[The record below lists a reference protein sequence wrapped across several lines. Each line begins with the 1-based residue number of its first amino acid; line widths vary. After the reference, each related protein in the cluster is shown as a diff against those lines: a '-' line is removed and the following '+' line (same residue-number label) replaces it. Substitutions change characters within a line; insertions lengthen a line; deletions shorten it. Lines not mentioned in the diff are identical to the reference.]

1 MASNR
6 WDSLLSDST
15 WYVPAANLLAYRL
28 DSSSTDTP
36 IPAADQTIWSI
47 GKAIDGRF
55 SGRSVAKIVDATGT
69 VNRAFNTM
77 EGVVT
82 ETGQARITFTSP
94 IGSTVT
100 GIGQVRRV
108 NGVEAMEMQM
118 ITGGGGSYTTHWAY
132 MLPLTD
138 STTPPDPATDLGEQ
152 TTYRSTQY
160 NWLRGTSWTL
170 RSHDANRSNVGGSFT
185 IDGYRNG
192 YFWGEGQES
201 GSKET
206 FQVLGSITPEGN
218 FFLNAIDSDDFE
230 LRLSQGGP
238 LLGDRR
244 EALALLRPYTNT
256 SGQFGEPVQLRHSEI
271 ARSRDLITEGGD
283 VPTFALGADELPF
296 KVINRLVA
304 LRARSGGFLAEPQPL
319 DPNNPRFNP
328 LQSSDR
334 LSNGFGLFG
343 TPQGRQTRFDVGDPF
358 LSSGLSGDLLMA

>member
-1 MASNR
+1 
-6 WDSLLSDST
+6 
-15 WYVPAANLLAYRL
+15 
-28 DSSSTDTP
+28 
-36 IPAADQTIWSI
+36 
-47 GKAIDGRF
+47 
-55 SGRSVAKIVDATGT
+55 
-69 VNRAFNTM
+69 M

-192 YFWGEGQES
+192 YFWGEGQDS

-218 FFLNAIDSDDFE
+218 FFLNAIDSDDFD

-271 ARSRDLITEGGD
+271 TRSRDLITEGGD
-283 VPTFALGADELPF
+283 APTFALGADELPF

-304 LRARSGGFLAEPQPL
+304 LRARTGGFTAAPESFGPSHTG
-319 DPNNPRFNP
+319 FNP
-328 LQSSDR
+328 LHSSDPF
-334 LSNGFGLFG
+334 SNIFDPLG
-343 TPQGRQTRFDVGDPF
+343 TPQGRSSRFDVHDTF
-358 LSSGLSGDLLMA
+358 LNSELLMA